1 MPIWA
6 LVVFVW
12 SLQCSTSSLN
22 FLHLFDDDVVLILNE
37 HGLHLITS
45 DLVSVAS
52 LGLPALSVV
61 LVHFGAYFWLNS
73 STCVNFLSDVHH
85 FLKLQFHEVQAW
97 FSILVLWLWFIF
109 GRTLTSTLIGDTL
122 LFGVVGELFKIHM
135 LNIQIMS
142 RYFKLRIIVFG
153 QIWFSWNTGMESL
166 KRSSVGSTKFR
177 KDIDTLRL
185 FDLILR
191 MSVGR
196 ILTMSLRRCFNFH
209 LTFVVILALSMHI
222 SQSLALVHSQLLRRY
237 PFSLS
242 HSWSNH
248 GWWLFFDSWEHKRVF
263 DLSASI
269 PSFLDL
275 SLIHHHHFTVL
286 QVSLGT
292 IFLVVK
298 QLLSELFS
306 RQLMESGTRLALI
319 VSKISI
325 IYGHLLIAAV
335 GVSPL
340 ELL

>member
-1 MPIWA
+1 MTIWA
-6 LVVFVW
+6 LVVFLW
-12 SLQCSTSSLN
+12 SLQCSASLH
-22 FLHLFDDDVVLILNE
+22 FLHLLDDNVILILDQ

-52 LGLPALSVV
+52 LRLFALCFVMV
-61 LVHFGAYFWLNS
+61 YFGACFWLS
-73 STCVNFLSDVHH
+73 CSACVNFLSDVHH
-85 FLKLQFHEVQAW
+85 FLKLQFHEVEAW

-109 GRTLTSTLIGDTL
+109 GNL
-122 LFGVVGELFKIHM
+122 LFGVVGELFKIHV

-153 QIWFSWNTGMESL
+153 QIWFSWNTSMESL

-191 MSVGR
+191 MSIGR

-209 LTFVVILALSMHI
+209 WTFVVILALSMNT

-237 PFSLS
+237 PFSLG

-248 GWWLFFDSWEHKRVF
+248 GRRLFFHSWKHKCF
-263 DLSASI
+263 FNLSASI

-292 IFLVVK
+292 IFLVIK

-306 RQLMESGTRLALI
+306 RQLMESGTRLTFI
-319 VSKISI
+319 VFKISI
-325 IYGHLLIAAV
+325 VYGHLFITAV

-340 ELL
+340 QLL